1 MCKLDCTY
9 NYSYILRMTDTK
21 LTLKLNSDSISRAKI
36 YSAKHSVS
44 LSAMVETFFDNLTL
58 PKSSAESE
66 NKYSPL
72 VNELAGI
79 ISLPADY
86 DYKADYLEHLEDKY
100 E

>member
-9 NYSYILRMTDTK
+9 NYSYIIRMTDTK

-36 YSAKHSVS
+36 YSAKHSVA

-72 VNELAGI
+72 VNKLAGI

>member
-1 MCKLDCTY
+1 
-9 NYSYILRMTDTK
+9 
-21 LTLKLNSDSISRAKI
+21 
-36 YSAKHSVS
+36 
-44 LSAMVETFFDNLTL
+44 MVETFFDNLTL